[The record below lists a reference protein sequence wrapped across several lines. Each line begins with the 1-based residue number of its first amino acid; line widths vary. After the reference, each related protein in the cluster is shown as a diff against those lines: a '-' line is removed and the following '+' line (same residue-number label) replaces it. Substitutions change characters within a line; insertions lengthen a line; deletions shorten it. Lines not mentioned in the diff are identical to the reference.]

1 MDIPGGGTLVEPDS
15 KRTATKEEARS
26 SEDRRKVETLDRVR
40 NWGIR
45 YQGTS
50 KPLEFLGKME
60 EWAIGYGIFKDELV
74 QTMPFILEGAAED
87 WWNTTP
93 SRARTWE
100 ELRRELLE
108 YFLPPR
114 YQEQLDLKI
123 GQLRQREREP
133 TRAYAMELRK
143 LMRFTCYSEEEKL
156 DKIYK
161 NCRSKI
167 KLYARRSGFA
177 SLTEFLTLAEEVEE
191 IEAADTQ
198 GQPAEAR
205 GHRLRPEICMRCG
218 GTGARP

>member
-1 MDIPGGGTLVEPDS
+1 M
-15 KRTATKEEARS
+15 
-26 SEDRRKVETLDRVR
+26 KVETLDRVIS
-40 NWGIR
+40 WGIW

-50 KPLEFLGKME
+50 NPLEFLGKME
-60 EWAIGYGIFKDELV
+60 EWAMGYGIDKDALV

-93 SRARTWE
+93 SRVRTWE

-114 YQEQLDLKI
+114 YQEQLDVKI
-123 GQLRQREREP
+123 GQLRQKEGDP
-133 TRAYAMELRK
+133 TRTYAMELRK
-143 LMRFTCYSEEEKL
+143 LMRFTIYSEEEKL
-156 DKIYK
+156 DRIFK

-177 SLTEFLTLAEEVEE
+177 SLLEE
-191 IEAADTQ
+191 IEAAERQ

-205 GHRLRPEICMRCG
+205 GHRLRPEICM
-218 GTGARP
+218 TW